1 MKPFGL
7 ETFTTPVDDM
17 EKRQYTILAAL
28 IERRNEFLHS
38 RLYPSL
44 VELMDA
50 REVLV
55 KLAAEKNNISQSIPR
70 QLKDVDWQT
79 KKLVYE
85 NQDANIPD
93 IERMFELIYWAL
105 PFIDATIEEGKTL
118 YDFVDENVQLEGVGI
133 MPVYTDEGYFFVPEH
148 RASILHVLRYEMS
161 LFTDEGHNYRAM
173 RTNEVESVRQE
184 TMRLALE
191 DLKLRLIKQH
201 RELPNPA
208 TFVCETD
215 LDFPYAETML
225 PVIKRKLMS
234 QLIS

>member
-201 RELPNPA
+201 LELPNPA